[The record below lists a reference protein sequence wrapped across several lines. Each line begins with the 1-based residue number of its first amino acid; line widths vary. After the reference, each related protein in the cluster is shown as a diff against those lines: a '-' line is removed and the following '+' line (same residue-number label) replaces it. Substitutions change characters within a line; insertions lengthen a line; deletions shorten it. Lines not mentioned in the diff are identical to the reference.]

1 MRVAAGAAGAPTLSR
16 VSLTTDLGVIVTV
29 LCALTILVGIV
40 GSAVQ
45 VLPGPAVIAAA
56 TLVWALV
63 QRTGWG
69 WAALAVAVVVLAAGQ
84 VLKYLLAG
92 RALSRAKIP
101 STTVVLAGLCG
112 IVGFFVVPVVGLPLF
127 FVAALFLVEL
137 VRLRSAA
144 LAWPSTVTALKAV
157 GIVVLLEL
165 GSSLVAATVW
175 GVAVV
180 FTYAL

>member
-1 MRVAAGAAGAPTLSR
+1 M
-16 VSLTTDLGVIVTV
+16 SLTTDLGVLVTV
-29 LCALTILVGIV
+29 ACGLTILVGIV

-45 VLPGPAVIAAA
+45 VLPGPALIAAA

-63 QRTGWG
+63 QRTRWG

-101 STTVVLAGLCG
+101 RTTVVLAGLCG

-137 VRLRSAA
+137 ARLRSAA
-144 LAWPSTVTALKAV
+144 LAWPSTLTALKAV

-180 FTYAL
+180 LTYA

>member
-1 MRVAAGAAGAPTLSR
+1 M
-16 VSLTTDLGVIVTV
+16 SLTTDLGVLVTIACGLV
-29 LCALTILVGIV
+29 ILVGVV

-45 VLPGPAVIAAA
+45 VLPGPVLVAAA

-92 RALSRAKIP
+92 RALSRARIP
-101 STTVVLAGLCG
+101 RTTVVISALCG
-112 IVGFFVVPVVGLPLF
+112 VVGFFVVPVVGLPLF
-127 FVAALFLVEL
+127 FVAALFLAEL
-137 VRLRSAA
+137 ARLRSAA

-157 GIVVLLEL
+157 GLVVLLEL

-175 GVAVV
+175 GLAVAA
-180 FTYAL
+180 TYAL